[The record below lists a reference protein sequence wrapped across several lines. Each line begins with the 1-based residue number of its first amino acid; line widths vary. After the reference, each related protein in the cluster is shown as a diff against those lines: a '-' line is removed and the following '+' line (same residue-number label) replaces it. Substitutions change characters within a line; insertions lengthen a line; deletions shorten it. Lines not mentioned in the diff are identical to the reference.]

1 MSKWIQ
7 FVALLLLAAPAW
19 SQALATLAR
28 NYHDHPNAATRAAVL
43 NYASTHSKDN
53 TGALALL
60 VLGSGEMDGKEWN
73 AALTHLGAA
82 EKRLPTLAD
91 YAAYL
96 KAAAE
101 FELHD
106 SGKVEKDLKP
116 VWDNAPSSPL
126 ISKAVILEANAYIQT
141 GDPKKAIHL
150 LEQRGGDVAPEKT
163 ALLLAKSYEAAGD
176 SAAAAAQYQRLYTEY
191 PMTKEA
197 DDADPALARYPLT
210 AEARLS
216 RCAKLIDGR
225 DYARAKKELEAL
237 LPHLN
242 GADNDTARV
251 LLGAA
256 YYLETDYQKAFTYF
270 KSLNV
275 SAPDPAAQRLFYL
288 AQSARRLDHIGDMD
302 AAVAQLTASYPTSK
316 WRLQALVAAGNYY
329 AGKNESAQYE
339 PLFRACYDGFPNEST
354 ASYCH
359 WRTSWAEYMK
369 DRSKGDLFI
378 DHLKQ
383 YPASEHTSAALYY
396 LGRIAEAKGDASS
409 AHAWYEKA
417 SRHFPNEYY
426 GVLSRDR
433 LKEST
438 IAAASASP
446 QVTSLLATIPFT
458 RGVNA
463 DLKPSATTQ
472 ARLDRAR
479 LLASSGLDDL
489 AESELR
495 YGARH
500 DGQPQIAA
508 VELAHLATQRNAPD
522 QGIRLI
528 KRYAPGYLSLPLD
541 TSTEVLWR
549 FAFPLPFWKS
559 LTDYAAKR
567 GLDPYLIAGLIRQE
581 SEFNPNVVSYA
592 NAYGLTQVMPATGR
606 EISRKLKMRPFRV
619 SMLFTPDVNLDIGT
633 FYLRN
638 VLDSLQ
644 GKYEAALASYNAG
657 RSRVVKWMSWTDFRE
672 PAEFVESIPIIQT
685 HDYVQSVLRNADVY
699 RRLYGPNPVAL
710 ASTEDGDSKNT
721 RSAGTSGKSTAP
733 VSQRPHRKLH
743 RVGNS

>member
-1 MSKWIQ
+1 MLNKS
-7 FVALLLLAAPAW
+7 FVAVMLLAAPAW
-19 SQALATLAR
+19 SQPLATIAR
-28 NYHDHPNAATRAAVL
+28 NYHDHPNAVTRAAVL
-43 NYASTHSKDN
+43 NYASAHSKDT

-73 AALTHLGAA
+73 AALTHLNVA
-82 EKRLPTLAD
+82 EKRLPMLSD
-91 YAAYL
+91 YAASL

-106 SGKVEKDLKP
+106 PGKIEKDLKP
-116 VWDNAPSSPL
+116 VWDNTPSSPL
-126 ISKAVILEANAYIQT
+126 IAKAVILEANAYIQT

-150 LEQRGGDVAPEKT
+150 LEQRGDEVATEKT

-176 SAAAAAQYQRLYTEY
+176 TAAAGAQYQRLYTEY

-197 DDADPALARYPLT
+197 DDAEPALQRYPLT
-210 AEARLS
+210 PQARLS
-216 RCAKLIDGR
+216 RCAKLLDGR
-225 DYARAKKELEAL
+225 DFTRAKKELEALL

-242 GADNDTARV
+242 GADNDAARV

-256 YYLETDYQKAFTYF
+256 YYLEADYQKAFTYF
-270 KSLNV
+270 KSLEV
-275 SAPDPAAQRLFYL
+275 SAAQRLFYL
-288 AQSARRLDHIGDMD
+288 AQSARRLDRISDMD
-302 AAVAQLTASYPTSK
+302 SAVAQLTSSYPTSK

-329 AGKNESAQYE
+329 AGKNEPTQYE
-339 PLFRACYDGFPNEST
+339 PLFRACYDGFPNDSM

-359 WRTSWAEYMK
+359 WRTAWAEYMK
-369 DRSKGDLFI
+369 DRSKGVLFLA
-378 DHLKQ
+378 HLKQ
-383 YPASEHTSAALYY
+383 YPSSDLASAARDY
-396 LGRIAEAKGDASS
+396 LGRIAEMKGDASS

-417 SRHFPNEYY
+417 SRDFPNEYY

-433 LKEST
+433 LKETT

-446 QVTSLLATIPFT
+446 QVTALLATIHFT
-458 RGVNA
+458 PSVNP
-463 DLKPSATTQ
+463 DLKPSAVTQ
-472 ARLDRAR
+472 ARLDRAH
-479 LLASSGLDDL
+479 LLASAGLDDL
-489 AESELR
+489 ADSELR

-508 VELAHLATQRNAPD
+508 VELARLATGRNAPD

-528 KRYAPGYLSLPLD
+528 KHYAPGYLTLPLD
-541 TSTEVLWR
+541 ATTEALWR

-581 SEFNPNVVSYA
+581 SEFNPKVVSYA

-606 EISRKLKMRPFRV
+606 EISRKLKIRPFRP

-638 VLDSLQ
+638 VLDSLE

-672 PAEFVESIPIIQT
+672 PAEFVESIPILQT

-699 RRLYGPNPVAL
+699 RRLYGSNPVAL

-721 RSAGTSGKSTAP
+721 RSAGTANKSTAP